1 MHWETLLK
9 EIAPKVLATL
19 ARRYRDF
26 SAAEDAVQEAL
37 LAASR
42 QWPSDGVPEHPRAWL
57 TQVASNRLRDAI
69 RSDAARRR
77 RETEAAFDRGYQLP
91 APDAPGT
98 EDDDS
103 LTLLL
108 LCCHP
113 ALTVPSAIALT
124 LRAAGG
130 LNTAEIA
137 RAFLVPESTMA
148 QRISRAKETIRAS
161 GIPFRMPAPDDELRI
176 LRSVLHVLYLI
187 FNEGY
192 TASAGDSLQRADLAA
207 EAIRLARLVHSRR
220 PADPETNGLLALML
234 LTDARRDAR
243 TGSHGEPIPLDQQ
256 DRTLWNQHQIRE
268 GVALVSGALR
278 QGAVGPYQLQAA
290 IAALH
295 DEAPTPAD
303 TDWRQILALY
313 DVLLRIAPNPVVLL
327 NRSIAVAMVHGPH
340 AGLRELDALQAD
352 SHVGNHH
359 RLHAA
364 RGHLQEMAGDPI
376 AAAASYREAAMRTA
390 NLPERVYL
398 LQRASR
404 LLREPTP
411 PP

>member
-9 EIAPKVLATL
+9 EAAPRVLATL

-42 QWPSDGVPEHPRAWL
+42 QWPSHGVPEHPRAWL

-91 APDAPGT
+91 GPDAPGT

-113 ALTVPSAIALT
+113 SLTVPSAIALT

-161 GIPFRMPAPDDELRI
+161 GIPFRMPAPDGEPQI

-192 TASAGDSLQRADLAA
+192 TASAGDSLQRTDLAA
-207 EAIRLARLVHSRR
+207 EAIRLARLVHARR
-220 PADPETNGLLALML
+220 PSPETSGLLALML

-243 TGSHGEPIPLDQQ
+243 TGSHGEPIPLDHQ
-256 DRTLWNQHQIRE
+256 DRTLWNQDRIRE
-268 GVALVSGALR
+268 GVAMVSGALR

-295 DEAPTPAD
+295 DEAPTPPIRTGD
-303 TDWRQILALY
+303 RSWRSTTCCCALP
-313 DVLLRIAPNPVVLL
+313 RI
-327 NRSIAVAMVHGPH
+327 R
-340 AGLRELDALQAD
+340 
-352 SHVGNHH
+352 
-359 RLHAA
+359 
-364 RGHLQEMAGDPI
+364 
-376 AAAASYREAAMRTA
+376 
-390 NLPERVYL
+390 
-398 LQRASR
+398 
-404 LLREPTP
+404 
-411 PP
+411 